1 MIHRLW
7 NTSVVTCITH
17 SFNRTGYRLYVPGVP
32 VGVQPMN
39 TITVHNIHEIHHK
52 MVGATI
58 DVVGMAKAS
67 DAYIIAINNSQYSLD
82 RGVLELLLR
91 NKNIPPELLFALLE
105 YRDTHEWEQ
114 YHNQAAEMLMFI

>member
-1 MIHRLW
+1 
-7 NTSVVTCITH
+7 
-17 SFNRTGYRLYVPGVP
+17 
-32 VGVQPMN
+32 MN

-52 MVGATI
+52 MAGATI
-58 DVVGMAKAS
+58 DVVGKTQAS
-67 DAYIIAINNSQYSLD
+67 DTYIIAINNNQYTLE
-82 RGVLELLLR
+82 REVLELLLR